1 MFVFTT
7 ILACVGAFIAAI
19 LTLKVMVTRVDHAC
33 RLAELVRETRRLR
46 VFHRAA
52 TAPAECNRGGGGAAG

>member
-1 MFVFTT
+1 
-7 ILACVGAFIAAI
+7 
-19 LTLKVMVTRVDHAC
+19 MVTRVDHAC

-52 TAPAECNRGGGGAAG
+52 TAPARARRR